1 MISSPMIPTS
11 GCETKLGDLSWCWP
25 MLTFKRYPTL
35 WACHEIRKIVA
46 RKIAIT
52 ASGCIRWHPLSNQSC
67 PGESTRVYL
76 RCCWIMA
83 SERTRALWR
92 EHLLHNT
99 VYIEMNQ
106 RYLPSTCGT
115 DIDLQ
120 SSYCSGLA
128 NLLLPS
134 IAGSVPQLS
143 QDCNWHWH
151 GHPTVW
157 RALKLRQ
164 LACSTGTLASFK

>member
-1 MISSPMIPTS
+1 
-11 GCETKLGDLSWCWP
+11 
-25 MLTFKRYPTL
+25 
-35 WACHEIRKIVA
+35 
-46 RKIAIT
+46 
-52 ASGCIRWHPLSNQSC
+52 
-67 PGESTRVYL
+67 
-76 RCCWIMA
+76 MA

-99 VYIEMNQ
+99 LYIEMNQ

-143 QDCNWHWH
+143 QDFNWHWH

-164 LACSTGTLASFK
+164 LACSPGTLASFK